1 VSKWR
6 EVKVKQGDLVA
17 PESDE
22 RQQRLNTYM
31 KSNGMG
37 QNSTMQRCL
46 KHVIIKKQQQ
56 FLGQ

>member
-1 VSKWR
+1 
-6 EVKVKQGDLVA
+6 VA